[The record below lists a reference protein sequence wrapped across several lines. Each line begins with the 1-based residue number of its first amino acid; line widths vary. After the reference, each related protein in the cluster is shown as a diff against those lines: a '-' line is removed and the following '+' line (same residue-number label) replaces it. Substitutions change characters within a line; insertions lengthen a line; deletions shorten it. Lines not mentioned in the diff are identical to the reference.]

1 VGMRWCGQSEAPNQG
16 LISSDRPAG
25 HSPQREFRTAEMSER
40 CGMICQCAD
49 RARRPTRVS
58 PALISP
64 GMETRRE
71 ARTAEINSEA
81 FDRSGYNSAILTG
94 CSMRDTGE
102 RESSTGPRRVRV
114 KSGPRDPRWI
124 PCWSWAQS
132 GGTAKT
138 VTSAKA
144 VTLRGPKVHFET
156 EHGCSGEL
164 VGTIICTQRVY
175 GAGESWAGRGEEA
188 CTVGRSSRVLER
200 G

>member
-1 VGMRWCGQSEAPNQG
+1 MRRCGQSEAPNQG

-58 PALISP
+58 PALISF

-81 FDRSGYNSAILTG
+81 FDRSGYNSAILSG
-94 CSMRDTGE
+94 CSM
-102 RESSTGPRRVRV
+102 S
-114 KSGPRDPRWI
+114 
-124 PCWSWAQS
+124 WSRAQS

-144 VTLRGPKVHFET
+144 VTLRGPEVHFET